1 MKYFLTKRV
10 FAFKK
15 RIVKISG
22 RARPS
27 DKGVGGR
34 SFRRAQFG
42 LKIRSPSPRSATESI
57 LTFRKISLLK
67 ARSFN
72 LPEERKQIV
81 DRLLEIVSIL
91 VNSWRV

>member
-15 RIVKISG
+15 RIAKISG
-22 RARPS
+22 GARPS
-27 DKGVGGR
+27 NKGVGGR
-34 SFRRAQFG
+34 SSTRAQFG
-42 LKIRSPSPRSATESI
+42 LKIRGPSPGSATENI

-81 DRLLEIVSIL
+81 DRLLEIVSML